1 MATTVRCVR
10 CGRETEPFKMVGGY
24 AYGPKCYFLTFGKED
39 KFSSISVAERD
50 DRTIDWVSEV
60 QDDARRNH

>member
-1 MATTVRCVR
+1 
-10 CGRETEPFKMVGGY
+10 MVGGY

-50 DRTIDWVSEV
+50 DKTIDWVSGV
-60 QDDARRNH
+60 QDDKK